1 MPVAVQSGR
10 LPASVTGMP
19 QPIAAAP
26 PQRSDDIVTRLT
38 IRRYPDPALKTV
50 AAPVVEFGPALQTLA
65 DDLYETM
72 KAAPGVGITAPHCGV
87 LLRLTV
93 IELPEIGGRKDY
105 ANSEILWASPD
116 QMTQT
121 EGSVSMPGMTEE
133 VTRPRAVRVRYQ
145 TLDGAIVEEMLEGFP
160 AICMQHEIDQLDG
173 IFWIQKLSRLKR
185 ERLLK
190 KWEKASR

>member
-1 MPVAVQSGR
+1 M
-10 LPASVTGMP
+10 
-19 QPIAAAP
+19 
-26 PQRSDDIVTRLT
+26 
-38 IRRYPDPALKTV
+38 KTV
-50 AAPVVEFGPALQTLA
+50 AAPVAEFGPALQTLA

-72 KAAPGVGITAPHCGV
+72 KAAPGVGITAPHCGI

-93 IELPEIGGRKDY
+93 IELPELGGRKDY
-105 ANSEILWASPD
+105 VNAEILWASPD

-133 VTRPRAVRVRYQ
+133 VTRPRAIRIRYQ
-145 TLDGAIVEEMLEGFP
+145 TLDGAMVEEMLEGFP

-190 KWEKASR
+190 KWEKADR